1 METDTLPIVMTI
13 AGNDPTGGAGLA
25 ADTEAAISQGC
36 HVLPV
41 VSCLTVQDTC
51 DVISVEPVDAELLLQ
66 QARAVLEDLPV
77 DAIKIGLLGSEDNIE
92 AVHELLRDYSDIPVV
107 LDPVIASGSGRVL
120 VDENS
125 LDALRELLLPCCDVL
140 TPNTREVR
148 VLVPHADSVQAAMPA
163 LRELGCD
170 WILVTGTHDQT
181 ADVVNRLY
189 GEQGEAASY
198 RWERLASSYHGSGC
212 TLSAALA
219 GLLAQGLN
227 VPDAVEQAQEYTWRS
242 LRHGY
247 RLGMGQS
254 HPNRL
259 FWVEDDTGDPGD

>member
-1 METDTLPIVMTI
+1 METETLPIVMTI
-13 AGNDPTGGAGLA
+13 AGNDPTGGAGLT
-25 ADTEAAISQGC
+25 ADTEAIISQGC

-51 DVISVEPVDAELLLQ
+51 DVIAVEPVDPEMLLQ

-77 DAIKIGLLGSEDNIE
+77 DAIKIGLLGGEDNIE

-107 LDPVIASGSGRVL
+107 LDPIIAAGGGSL
-120 VDENS
+120 LSDENS
-125 LDALRELLLPCCDVL
+125 LDALRELLLPCADVL
-140 TPNTREVR
+140 TPNIHEVR
-148 VLVPHADSVQAAMPA
+148 LLVPEADTIQAAMPA

-170 WILVTGTHDQT
+170 WILVTGTHNHT
-181 ADVVNRLY
+181 PEVINRLY
-189 GEQGEAASY
+189 GEEGEAASY
-198 RWERLASSYHGSGC
+198 RWERLAAGYHGSGC

-219 GLLAQGLN
+219 GLLAQGLS
-227 VPDAVEQAQEYTWRS
+227 VPDAAMQAQEYTWRS

-259 FWVEDDTGDPGD
+259 FWVEDEPESPDE